1 MKTNAK
7 QIARYE
13 KLLQTLQRTETL
25 LTGTDTRDGGK
36 VIERTRANIDTVK
49 YLLSTLTQAAAE

>member
-13 KLLQTLQRTETL
+13 KLLKTLERTEKL
-25 LTGTDTRDGGK
+25 LTGTDTRDNGK

-49 YLLSTLTQAAAE
+49 YLLSTFKHAE